1 MASIPNIETQ
11 AKIASDAAQSF
22 VDQYYDALN
31 KQAPLSQYYS
41 SASPLLVAAGAVPDL
56 SINGLVV
63 STPAAYEALLK
74 SQSQSQS
81 QRPPRYEVGSWDAQP
96 VNPDYRLGCPED
108 LLAKPERVSFAVQVS
123 GTVRY
128 GGGGS
133 EEPEERAF
141 SEAWL
146 LVPHWEAWGRNAA
159 RGSRRWVVVSQN
171 FRAL

>member
-31 KQAPLSQYYS
+31 KQQPLSQYYS
-41 SASPLLVAAGAVPDL
+41 SASPLLVSAGAVPDL

-63 STPAAYEALLK
+63 ASPGAYEEALRGRTAAMV
-74 SQSQSQS
+74 Q
-81 QRPPRYEVGSWDAQP
+81 YEVGSWDAQP
-96 VNPDYRLGCPED
+96 VNPDYRLGCPAD
-108 LLAKPERVSFAVQVS
+108 LLAQPDRVSFAVQVS
-123 GTVRY
+123 GTLRC
-128 GGGGS
+128 GGAASGQ
-133 EEPEERAF
+133 ETAF

-146 LVPHWEAWGRNAA
+146 LVPHWEAWGRNAP